1 MIGRTIS
8 HYRIVEK
15 LGGGGMGVVYKA
27 EDTRLRRFVALK
39 FLPEEVARDSQALAR
54 FQREAQAASAL
65 NHPNIC
71 TIYDIGEQDG
81 QAFIAMEFLDG
92 MTLKHRIAGRPFETD
107 VLIGLAIEIADALD
121 AAHSEGI
128 IHRDIK
134 PANIFVTKR
143 GHAKILDFGL
153 AKVASGASSSSQ
165 IASENTAT
173 ATVDEEHLTSPGS
186 ALGTV
191 AYMSPEQV
199 RAKELD
205 ARSDLFSFGAVL
217 YEMAT
222 GTLPFRGESSGVI
235 FKAILDG
242 APTLAVRLNPDVPA
256 DLERII
262 NKALEKDRNLRYQ
275 SAAEMRADLQRLKRD
290 TDSGKSAAVTEPAA
304 ISRKRRLLWVAAG
317 AVGVIAAIVI
327 ALFLVSQSRHSAISL
342 VDSASPR
349 AIAVLPFQN
358 AGSDKATDFLR
369 LALPDEIA
377 TTLTY
382 VPSFSIRPFA
392 TTSKYNGPN
401 LDLQQ
406 AGREMGVTSIV
417 TGHYLT
423 EGNQLEVTLEAVDV
437 ANNRSVW
444 RETISVAASDK
455 IAMREQITSRVRQGL
470 VPVLG
475 GSSASG
481 EAGTRPK
488 SEEAYDLYLRSIAVP
503 HDVAP
508 TRDAIAML
516 ERAVGIDPTYAPAW
530 EALGMRY
537 YWDSAYD
544 DGGET
549 MLNRSD
555 SAFERALALDPN
567 LISAAGALITN
578 QMDRGNIGRA
588 YAQASALVK
597 RRPESASAHFVLGYV
612 LRYAGLL
619 DDAAR
624 ECDTAL
630 SLDRGNYQFRS
641 CSWVFAQL
649 GEPQRA
655 MEFVRL
661 DAGSEW
667 AARQTAFILLGQGK
681 LAEAR
686 QSIQRVSDAPLVG
699 RDLLRVC
706 LDPQQTSQLNRAVQ
720 KIEKAALAGVDA
732 EPRYAFGT
740 LLSYCGQKDA
750 ALRLLRSAIEHNYCA
765 YQTLQS
771 DPMLVK
777 LRGTPEFSGLLSAA
791 KECQNRFLTQ
801 RDQSPH

>member
-1 MIGRTIS
+1 VIGQTIS
-8 HYRIVEK
+8 HYHIVEK

-27 EDTRLRRFVALK
+27 EDTRLHRFVALK
-39 FLPEEVARDSQALAR
+39 FLPDEVARDPQALAR

-92 MTLKHRIAGRPFETD
+92 VTLKHRVAGRPFETD
-107 VLIGLAIEIADALD
+107 VLLGLAIEIADALD

-128 IHRDIK
+128 VHRDIK

-153 AKVASGASSSSQ
+153 AIVAPAASSPGHIVS
-165 IASENTAT
+165 ANTAT
-173 ATVDEEHLTSPGS
+173 IDEQHLTSPGS
-186 ALGTV
+186 TLGTV
-191 AYMSPEQV
+191 AYMSPEQA

-205 ARSDLFSFGAVL
+205 ARTDLFSCGAVL

-222 GTLPFRGESSGVI
+222 GQLPFRGDSTATI
-235 FKAILDG
+235 FDAILNR
-242 APTLAVRLNPDVPA
+242 APVAPVRLNPDVPG
-256 DLERII
+256 DLERVI
-262 NKALEKDRNLRYQ
+262 NKCLEKDRNLRYQ
-275 SAAEMRADLQRLKRD
+275 SAAEVRADLRRLKRD
-290 TDSGKSAAVTEPAA
+290 TDSSKSAAVIESAPS
-304 ISRKRRLLWVAAG
+304 SRKRRLQWVTAS
-317 AVGVIAAIVI
+317 AVCVIAAFVI
-327 ALFLVSQSRHSAISL
+327 ALLLWQSRRPAVTRI
-342 VDSASPR
+342 DSANPR

-358 AGSDKATDFLR
+358 AGSDKATDFLQ

-377 TTLTY
+377 TALSY
-382 VPSFSIRPFA
+382 VQSFSIRPFA

-401 LDLQQ
+401 LDLRQ

-423 EGNQLEVTLEAVDV
+423 EGDQLEVTLEAVDV

-444 RETISVAASDK
+444 RGTIRVSASDR
-455 IAMREQITSRVRQGL
+455 IAMREQITSTVRQGL

-475 GSSASG
+475 GSSAPG

-537 YWDSAYD
+537 YWDSAYG
-544 DGGET
+544 DGGEP

-567 LISAAGALITN
+567 LVAAAGALITN

-597 RRPESASAHFVLGYV
+597 QRPESASAHFVLGYV

-630 SLDRGNYQFRS
+630 TLDRGNYQFRS
-641 CSWVFAQL
+641 CSWVFTQL

-655 MEFVRL
+655 MEFVGL

-686 QSIQRVSDAPLVG
+686 QSIQRMSDAPLVG
-699 RDLLRVC
+699 HDLLRVC
-706 LDPQQTSQLNRAVQ
+706 LDPEQTSQLSRAAQ
-720 KIEKAALAGVDA
+720 KIETAALAGVDA

-740 LLSYCGQKDA
+740 LLSYCGQKDT
-750 ALRLLRSAIEHNYCA
+750 ALRLLRSAVEHNYCA
-765 YQTLQS
+765 YTALQT
-771 DPMLVK
+771 DPLLVK
-777 LRGTPEFSGLLSAA
+777 FRGTPEFSELLSAA
-791 KECQNRFLTQ
+791 KECQNRFLAQ
-801 RDQSPH
+801 RNQNPN